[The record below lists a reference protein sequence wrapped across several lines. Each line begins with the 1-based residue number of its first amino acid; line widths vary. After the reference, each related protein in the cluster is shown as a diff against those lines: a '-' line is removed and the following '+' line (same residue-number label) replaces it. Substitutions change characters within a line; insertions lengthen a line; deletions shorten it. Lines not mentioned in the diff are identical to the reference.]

1 MKKYLSLL
9 LAAVLCLSLAACGS
23 ESTGNDGQTDQDGEA
38 VELIVFAAASMQETL
53 EEIADLYKEVAP
65 QVTLVYN
72 FDSSGTLLDNI
83 EAGADCDLFISA
95 APTQMNALDGTL
107 ADDTEKNPDGQD
119 LLLAGTRVD
128 LLENKVALAVPEG
141 NPKGIESFDQLAEL
155 LQSGDVFL
163 AMGNSDVP
171 VGQYTQKIFAYY
183 GLDEAQLNEAGVL
196 TYGTNVK
203 EVTSQ
208 VSEAAVDCGVI
219 YATDA
224 FSAGLTVVDGATAEM
239 CGQVIYPA
247 AVLKNSQ
254 HPEEAKAFLQY
265 LQTEEA
271 GAVFESV
278 GFTPLTGSP
287 DSRELSADLT
297 GQSLLIYCGAGMQE
311 PFQVIAQTFQDLT
324 GCEMNV
330 TYANAAQI
338 QTQIQQAQ
346 EGAYFIAGSAD
357 EVKPVSDYVADSVDL
372 VKHIPVLAV
381 AEGNPKNITGI
392 ADLANA
398 DIVTVTGDAESTPI
412 GKIAVKA
419 FSDFGI
425 TDQVNLAATT
435 TTAPQLATL
444 IALGEADAAI
454 IWKENC
460 NVDGVEICESGDMDA
475 YVKTIPAARLSFS
488 DGDQAADVFGDFL
501 ATDTARE
508 IWTSFGYELVG

>member
-23 ESTGNDGQTDQDGEA
+23 ESSGNDGQTDQDGEA

-72 FDSSGTLLDNI
+72 FDSSVTLLDNI
-83 EAGADCDLFISA
+83 EEGADCDLFISA

-419 FSDFGI
+419 FSDFGV
-425 TDQVNLAATT
+425 TDQVNLAAT